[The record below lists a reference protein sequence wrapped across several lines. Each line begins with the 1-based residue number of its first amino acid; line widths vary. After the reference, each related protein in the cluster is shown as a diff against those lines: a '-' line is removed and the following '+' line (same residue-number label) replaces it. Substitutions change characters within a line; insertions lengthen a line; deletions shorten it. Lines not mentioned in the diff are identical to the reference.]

1 MSKPDIKNKLVV
13 FLTIDGWGISLNTEN
28 NAIRK
33 ANIPGF
39 KNLVA
44 NFPATVIENPN
55 LELSSI
61 YKSFGLGLDASSCNN
76 HEKFVSVSKI
86 ISQFDLNQLK
96 ISASCVFPLISTF
109 FNNSLDR
116 YPNEDWIIVDKK
128 KNPLLSFFGKDALV
142 DELIKNIKINKYNF
156 IFSCL
161 SEIGLEVLSGNFLS
175 TISAVENISES
186 LEKIA
191 KAVLEVD
198 GVLVITSA
206 YGGAEDVYNVG
217 TGLANKKRTKNY
229 VPFLIIGQN
238 FEGKTIGLKEAPNND
253 LSLLSPQGNYMSIAP
268 TILKLLNLPIA
279 SSMSDNSFV

>member
-1 MSKPDIKNKLVV
+1 MKKIDIKNKLVV

-44 NFPATVIENPN
+44 NFPAIVIESPD

-61 YKSFGLGLDASSCNN
+61 YKSFGLGVDLKTYNN
-76 HEKFVSVSKI
+76 TEKFVSVSKI
-86 ISQFDLNQLK
+86 ISQFNLSQLK
-96 ISASCVFPLISTF
+96 ISASQDFPLISTF
-109 FNNSLDR
+109 FNNSLER
-116 YPNEDWIIVDKK
+116 YSNEDWIIVDKK

-142 DELIKNIKINKYNF
+142 DELIKNIKLNKYNF

-161 SEIGLEVLSGNFLS
+161 SEIGLEVLNGNFLS

-206 YGGAEDVYNVG
+206 YGGAEDVYNIG
-217 TGLANKKRTKNY
+217 TGMANKKRTKNC

-253 LSLLSPQGNYMSIAP
+253 LSLLNSQGNYMSVAP
-268 TILKLLNLPIA
+268 TILKILNLPIT
-279 SSMSDNSFV
+279 SSMSDDSFI

>member
-1 MSKPDIKNKLVV
+1 MGKSDIKNKLAV

-44 NFPATVIENPN
+44 NFPATVIETPD
-55 LELSSI
+55 LELSDV
-61 YKSFGLGLDASSCNN
+61 YRSFGLGIDIKSSGNY
-76 HEKFVSVSKI
+76 EKSVSVSKI

-96 ISASCVFPLISTF
+96 ISASCDFPLISTF
-109 FNNSLDR
+109 FNNSLER

-128 KNPLLSFFGKDALV
+128 KSPLLSFFGKDALV
-142 DELIKNIKINKYNF
+142 DELIKNIKSNKYNF
-156 IFSCL
+156 ISSCL
-161 SEIGLEVLSGNFLS
+161 SEIGLEVLGGNFLS
-175 TISAVENISES
+175 IISAVENISES

-198 GVLVITSA
+198 GVLIITSA
-206 YGGAEDVYNVG
+206 YGGAEDAYNIG
-217 TGLANKKRTKNY
+217 TGLANKKRTKNN
-229 VPFLIIGQN
+229 VPFLIIGQS

-253 LSLLSPQGNYMSIAP
+253 LSLLNPQGNYMSIAP
-268 TILKLLNLPIA
+268 TILKILNLPIA